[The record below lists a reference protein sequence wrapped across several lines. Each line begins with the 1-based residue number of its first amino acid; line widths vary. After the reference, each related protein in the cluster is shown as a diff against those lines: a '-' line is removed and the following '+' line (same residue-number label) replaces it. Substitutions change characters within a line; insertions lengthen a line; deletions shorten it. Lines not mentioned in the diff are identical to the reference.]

1 MENFEKV
8 VKLASFKLGNDITIN
23 YNNGQFSWSCGA
35 YGQDNLD
42 NLNDLEESVTQAMYK
57 SWLVR
62 ELMQIEDTANEDNG
76 GRKFVYESILDSS
89 TEYHQVV
96 ATKTR
101 TEWSRGKQGD
111 PRKRQAGQKFIYTKT
126 QILALMA
133 KAVNGRFSSEEITHE
148 QYVKEFKYENKKAVG
163 RYNWHNRYK
172 TQRQKVSA

>member
-1 MENFEKV
+1 M

-35 YGQDNLD
+35 YGQDNL
-42 NLNDLEESVTQAMYK
+42 NSLTDLEESVKQAMYK

-62 ELMQIEDTANEDNG
+62 ELMQIEETANEDNG
-76 GRKFVYESILDSS
+76 GSKFVYETILDV
-89 TEYHQVV
+89 TPEDELVDL
-96 ATKTR
+96 KTR

-126 QILALMA
+126 QILSLMA

-172 TQRQKVSA
+172 TKKQKVSA

>member
-42 NLNDLEESVTQAMYK
+42 NLNDLEESVKQAMYK

-62 ELMQIEDTANEDNG
+62 ELMQIEETTNEDNG
-76 GRKFVYESILDSS
+76 GRKFVYESIFD
-89 TEYHQVV
+89 
-96 ATKTR
+96 ATPEDELVDIKTR
-101 TEWSRGKQGD
+101 TEWSRGRQGD
-111 PRKRQAGQKFIYTKT
+111 PRKRQAGQKFIHTKT

-133 KAVNGRFSSEEITHE
+133 KAVNGRFSSEKITHE

-172 TQRQKVSA
+172 TKKQKVSA

>member
-35 YGQDNLD
+35 YGQDNL
-42 NLNDLEESVTQAMYK
+42 NSLTDLEESVKQAMYK

-62 ELMQIEDTANEDNG
+62 ELMQIEETANEDNG
-76 GRKFVYESILDSS
+76 GSKFVYETILDV
-89 TEYHQVV
+89 TPEDELVDL
-96 ATKTR
+96 KTR

-126 QILALMA
+126 QILSLMA

-172 TQRQKVSA
+172 TKKQKVSA

>member
-8 VKLASFKLGNDITIN
+8 VKLASCKLGNGITIN

-42 NLNDLEESVTQAMYK
+42 NLNDLEESVKQAMYK

-76 GRKFVYESILDSS
+76 GSKFVYESIFDVTPEDELVDL
-89 TEYHQVV
+89 
-96 ATKTR
+96 KTR
-101 TEWSRGKQGD
+101 TEWSRGRLGD
-111 PRKRQAGQKFIYTKT
+111 PRKRQAGQKFIHTKT

-133 KAVNGRFSSEEITHE
+133 KAVNGRFSSEKISRE
-148 QYVKEFKYENKKAVG
+148 QYIKEFKYENKKAVG

-172 TQRQKVSA
+172 AQKQKVSA